1 MNRDKAIAKVSLRL
15 FTLDARALAE
25 DFSKALLKHEIALA
39 ASDDTEDDQ
48 TVTLEDRY
56 MLLNQLLSSNKYQ
69 TVERNCSITLTASEK
84 NEETIWEIKRTTTL
98 ENDLVGG
105 LMNYLSDPDILSP
118 EDTLLVYLDTLKNM
132 STEELA
138 NYRMPTLL

>member
-1 MNRDKAIAKVSLRL
+1 
-15 FTLDARALAE
+15 
-25 DFSKALLKHEIALA
+25 
-39 ASDDTEDDQ
+39 
-48 TVTLEDRY
+48 

-105 LMNYLSDPDILSP
+105 LMNYLSDPIFSHLRIP
-118 EDTLLVYLDTLKNM
+118 FLCIWT
-132 STEELA
+132 
-138 NYRMPTLL
+138 R

>member
-1 MNRDKAIAKVSLRL
+1 M
-15 FTLDARALAE
+15 DARALAE

-84 NEETIWEIKRTTTL
+84 NEENHMGDQAYHHTGK
-98 ENDLVGG
+98 
-105 LMNYLSDPDILSP
+105 
-118 EDTLLVYLDTLKNM
+118 
-132 STEELA
+132 
-138 NYRMPTLL
+138 